1 MSEVARTAGVG
12 RVTLY
17 GHFPSRDA
25 LLDAVLD
32 QGVAETD
39 RAIEAAQLEEVR
51 ADEALLRLARSGW
64 QVLDRYLAI
73 RSVASRLV
81 DPEHLRAR
89 HDPLLSRVRQLISR
103 GRAEGVIR
111 TDVPAGWLLTAFY
124 SLVHAAADDAFAGRL
139 SKQDVPEVLQATLR
153 SVLAPLPA
161 QE

>member
-1 MSEVARTAGVG
+1 
-12 RVTLY
+12 
-17 GHFPSRDA
+17 
-25 LLDAVLD
+25 LLDAVL
-32 QGVAETD
+32 GRGITEAD
-39 RAIEAAQLEEVR
+39 RVIEAAGLDAVP
-51 ADEALLRLARSGW
+51 ADEALLRLVASGW
-64 QVLDRYLAI
+64 QVLDRYLAV
-73 RSVASRLV
+73 RAVASRLV